1 MSHIRLKL
9 KQSINSLKKE
19 ILTKQGFRHFLV
31 FSLVVIFRSGIF
43 FFMLF
48 FNNPKSMFLE
58 LRARAGLY

>member
-31 FSLVVIFRSGIF
+31 FSLIVIFR
-43 FFMLF
+43 
-48 FNNPKSMFLE
+48 NNLGSMFLE